1 VGQTLENHFGNSLNF
16 YDNFNTNP
24 NAKSFNS
31 KIKLFRVNLRGV
43 IDTRFLL
50 FRFMRLLVLASDLSG
65 EPKLGAKDKDFYEAE
80 NCSLELFK
88 IARTPLYILFY
99 KDK

>member
-1 VGQTLENHFGNSLNF
+1 
-16 YDNFNTNP
+16 
-24 NAKSFNS
+24 
-31 KIKLFRVNLRGV
+31 
-43 IDTRFLL
+43 
-50 FRFMRLLVLASDLSG
+50 MRLLVLASDLSG